1 MRLYDRNVIRLAI
14 VQHLRVYGIR
24 IKNWNKN
31 KGSSSK
37 VTACYPAK
45 IFGVPLESLP
55 QCSVAEYGTV
65 PRFLVDACENLL
77 QNVDTEGLFRKSGSV
92 VRLKELK
99 AKLDMGEDCIPSA
112 LPCDIAGLLKQFFRE
127 LPEPAIPTELH
138 DALLKAQQL
147 LTEEE
152 RTTATHLLSCM
163 LPDGVSQTL
172 RYFFNFLKNVSQR
185 SAKNKMD
192 SSNLSVIFAP
202 NLLHSS
208 NVNEKMTVTTEKRLK
223 QQAAIVHYFI
233 EHADTFG
240 SAPHFIME
248 KIPAMLGVDG
258 GLATPTLESR
268 GEGGESEF
276 SDVKKRR
283 RRSVGE
289 MVNGAL
295 HKLKT
300 NRTPTNTPQFDGSVI
315 SSATPVILTPNSK
328 RKLPHESAQG
338 LGFSNKKRRSLKH
351 NLALELLPNIIF
363 GSGSTPGS
371 GHTNDAS
378 PSTSLDS
385 SHGAV
390 SSAGG
395 VRHTANSAKRKSK
408 RIEYKKVNRVESG
421 KAGCFSPRVC
431 RKEVVRKSLR
441 LRFSLG
447 KSSRDSSVISNSF
460 VAPKGSESI
469 GWRLATQESDTSFGS
484 AKDAAFSPV
493 IIRNKCTRKGS
504 RYISKSEE
512 NLLTPQCDP
521 TTHRTSWNGASPV
534 DPLVFS
540 DETYTETPMGKYLKS
555 SYFSEPALISGKP
568 PIIAGIPKDLRS
580 TSSSENLRSNN
591 SFTEDENSVT
601 GTTLLK
607 IKKAFT
613 ESGSNL
619 CSLIGDRSSPQ
630 KEIDLK
636 EGEND
641 ILIDSVFLPESNS
654 QECESYEKNRNSYIS
669 PQKDL
674 MENHHFMFDQRGIL
688 SESPSLESCQQPG
701 SDQSDASQG
710 IEQAVFQSNNLDN
723 DCALTGEAQILKSSF
738 IEDLNTTTALPDKAV
753 SDVVQSPLCTSTLTV
768 QLLKMPAPPVS
779 DVSRSD
785 MQVETP
791 RMPDQN
797 TEFQKNKLEKS
808 PVSDVSE
815 TIPLRVA
822 DHIQRFTVLSLN
834 DHTPKTKTIKSPLKF
849 QRTPVRQSVRRINSL
864 LAERRPT
871 GGMNCSSE
879 VTTPTMV
886 KSVSH
891 ESGLFSKEGLCFQN
905 PEDPIP
911 CYHPGNEHKK
921 LSNSTK
927 SFIHQTK
934 QSALGD
940 VTNKVQQKPKVSLLA
955 NKNNSPN
962 QTNAERSI
970 MHHIIEKEKC
980 RFKGSPK
987 NPLPEGK
994 FLSTTRAIDL

>member
-37 VTACYPAK
+37 VTACYPGK
-45 IFGVPLESLP
+45 IFGVPLEFLP

-77 QNVDTEGLFRKSGSV
+77 RNVDTEGLFRKSGSV

-185 SAKNKMD
+185 SAENKMD

-233 EHADTFG
+233 EHADIFG

-283 RRSVGE
+283 RRSVGD

-385 SHGAV
+385 SHSAV

-521 TTHRTSWNGASPV
+521 TTHRTFWNGASPV

-630 KEIDLK
+630 KEMDLK

-641 ILIDSVFLPESNS
+641 VLIDSVFLPESNF

-669 PQKDL
+669 PQKAL
-674 MENHHFMFDQRGIL
+674 MENQHFMFDQRGIL
-688 SESPSLESCQQPG
+688 
-701 SDQSDASQG
+701 
-710 IEQAVFQSNNLDN
+710 NN
-723 DCALTGEAQILKSSF
+723 DCAVTGEALILKSSF

-797 TEFQKNKLEKS
+797 AEFQKNKLEKS

-871 GGMNCSSE
+871 GGMICSSE

-891 ESGLFSKEGLCFQN
+891 ESGLFSKGGLCLQN

-927 SFIHQTK
+927 SFIHHTK

-940 VTNKVQQKPKVSLLA
+940 VTNKVQQKPKVPLLA

-970 MHHIIEKEKC
+970 MHHIVEKEKC

-994 FLSTTRAIDL
+994 FLSTTKAIDL

>member
-37 VTACYPAK
+37 VTACYPPCRAK

-283 RRSVGE
+283 RRSVG
-289 MVNGAL
+289 
-295 HKLKT
+295 
-300 NRTPTNTPQFDGSVI
+300 VI

-371 GHTNDAS
+371 GIPLKTHGHTNDAS

-408 RIEYKKVNRVESG
+408 RIEYKKVNSIPRVESG

-447 KSSRDSSVISNSF
+447 KSSRDSQSVISNSF

-613 ESGSNL
+613 ESGN
-619 CSLIGDRSSPQ
+619 
-630 KEIDLK
+630 
-636 EGEND
+636 
-641 ILIDSVFLPESNS
+641 SVFLPESNS

-753 SDVVQSPLCTSTLTV
+753 SDVVQSPLCTSTLT
-768 QLLKMPAPPVS
+768 
-779 DVSRSD
+779 
-785 MQVETP
+785 VETP

>member
-493 IIRNKCTRKGS
+493 IIRNKCTSS

-540 DETYTETPMGKYLKS
+540 DETYTETPM
-555 SYFSEPALISGKP
+555 
-568 PIIAGIPKDLRS
+568 DLRS

-630 KEIDLK
+630 KE
-636 EGEND
+636 
-641 ILIDSVFLPESNS
+641 
-654 QECESYEKNRNSYIS
+654 CESYEKNRNSYIS

-688 SESPSLESCQQPG
+688 SESPSL
-701 SDQSDASQG
+701 G

-911 CYHPGNEHKK
+911 CYHPE
-921 LSNSTK
+921 
-927 SFIHQTK
+927 TK